1 MHHGGEMSVNMGLLS
16 KQIGRLIEN
25 MKKRFRCD
33 KKFKAIIF
41 LALALTT
48 VVYCYSQNNW
58 IKVEHI
64 KVEVNNLPKELNGLK
79 IAHISDVHLPKNASN
94 IEVIVNKVKQQRP
107 DIIVMTGDL
116 IDASADL
123 KTCGLD
129 RLCKGLSG
137 ITKTYAVTG
146 NHEIW
151 NGNLNEWTNILT
163 KNKVEVLDNETKT
176 YTKDNKSIT
185 VIGLMEGSEYKMISG
200 DGIKNSNATPRILLA
215 HSPELFSSYSSDLNN
230 ISPDIVFSGHAHG
243 GQFRIPFIK
252 KGFIAPNQGLF
263 PRYTSGIYT
272 NNGVKMIVSRGLGNS
287 VIPIRIN
294 NRPHLP
300 IIELIGVSP

>member
-1 MHHGGEMSVNMGLLS
+1 MGLLS

-64 KVEVNNLPKELNGLK
+64 KVEINNLPKELNGLK

-94 IEVIVNKVKQQRP
+94 IDVIVNKVKQQRP

-129 RLCKGLSG
+129 RLCIGLAE
-137 ITKTYAVTG
+137 IAKTYAVTG

-176 YTKDNKSIT
+176 YTKNNKSIE
-185 VIGLMEGSEYKMISG
+185 VIGLMEGSDYKLLNPKDIE
-200 DGIKNSNATPRILLA
+200 NSKDAPRILLT
-215 HSPELFSSYSSDLNN
+215 HRPELFAYYSSDLNIIN
-230 ISPDIVFSGHAHG
+230 PDIVFSGHAHG
-243 GQFRIPFIK
+243 GQVRIPFIN
-252 KGFIAPNQGLF
+252 KGLFSPNQDLF